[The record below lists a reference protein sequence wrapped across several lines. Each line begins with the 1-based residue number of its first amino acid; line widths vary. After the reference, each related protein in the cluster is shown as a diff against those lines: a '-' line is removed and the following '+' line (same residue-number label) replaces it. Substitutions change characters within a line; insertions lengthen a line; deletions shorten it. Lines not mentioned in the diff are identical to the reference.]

1 MLIKPRQVPKELSMA
16 RSLNARMDLLKEEKW
31 KLEKGFT
38 GEVKFDSMADGML
51 QNKCCIINGLWLKSG
66 DSAFQIDKLMIF
78 LRKIYL
84 IDVKNYE
91 GDYHFDAEGRLKK
104 GETFIRDPLNQLER
118 AETFFRQL
126 IHYYGY
132 NFTIES
138 FLVYI
143 NPEFT
148 LYNAPQNHFVI
159 LPTQVNQFLKKLN
172 MEYSKITE
180 GHEKLTELLVSL
192 DLVDSPY
199 AKYPAYDFGH
209 SRKGILCFLCHRL
222 STFLQGD
229 KIVCKDCGAVEP
241 VDTAV
246 VRSVREIMMLF
257 PETRITTNLVHEWC
271 GIVESRRT
279 IRRVM
284 NQNFNSVG
292 EKTYRYYICK

>member
-78 LRKIYL
+78 LRRIYL

-159 LPTQVNQFLKKLN
+159 LPTQVNKFLKKLN
-172 MEYSKITE
+172 MEYSKINE
-180 GHEKLTELLVSL
+180 GHEKLADHLVSL

-199 AKYPAYDFGH
+199 AKYPAYSFDGLA
-209 SRKGILCFLCHRL
+209 KGNCCCKCHRL
-222 STFLQGD
+222 STFLRGNRL
-229 KIVCKDCGAVEP
+229 VCRDCGAEEP
-241 VDTAV
+241 VDDAV
-246 VRSVREIMMLF
+246 VRNVREIMMLF
-257 PETRITTNLVHEWC
+257 PELKITTKVVYEWL
-271 GIVESRRT
+271 GGHISKRT
-279 IRRVM
+279 ISR
-284 NQNFNSVG
+284 NLIKYFKCVG
-292 EKTYRYYICK
+292 EKKNRYYT